1 MEKITGKTAGKKND
15 FFRNRNGDP
24 VFLTGLQC
32 HNSSVGTPMMNQT
45 IEAIRLYGG
54 NLLEAP
60 VCWCDVEPEEGV
72 YDMSPVQELLD
83 QAAGADLYLIP
94 LWFGASKNGM
104 YTYAPEYV
112 KNNPAVYRRARDGR
126 GYPVASFSAC
136 CEAVLE
142 RDRAAFVRVMEYLA
156 EHDTKGSV
164 IAVQVENEVGLAHTD
179 RDYSPESEEEYCRPV
194 PEYLRNIRLEDAYEP
209 VNEPMREPV
218 HEVAC
223 EPAEEEAAACN
234 PAREDVPARDSAFTW
249 KSCFGRHS
257 AEAFT
262 AWQHACYIQKLVE
275 AGQEKLDVPYIMN
288 ISVEVNEYE
297 EPGHCYISG
306 GPVARVLEIWKRTAP
321 GITLFGPD
329 IYLPAERDYREVC
342 ERYAQEDNPLFIPES
357 SIHGTGAGL
366 NMLTAVADYHA
377 IGVCCFG
384 AESAVQDGKLI
395 PEAEETAVSMR
406 AISSLAPLLI
416 RYRNTGRVYAVT
428 QSEFSS
434 WQHVLTEK
442 YHVLAR
448 FLNQEKNRRGYF
460 GSRINLYAEEN
471 QEHLM
476 RRGRCL
482 IIDAGDGEFF
492 AAGCGVCLEFI
503 RRPEAAEE
511 RAYEQIR
518 TDVSSQMRFLS
529 IEEGHFEDG
538 GKWVCE
544 YRRNGDEAYGPVYIH
559 EGSAVRVRLEKP
571 EKIW

>member
-1 MEKITGKTAGKKND
+1 MEKAADKRTDKMTEEKD
-15 FFRNRNGDP
+15 FFRNRNGEP

-32 HNSSVGTPMMNQT
+32 HNSSVGTSMMERT

-72 YDMSPVQELLD
+72 YDMKPVKELLD
-83 QAAGADLYLIP
+83 QAAEAGLYLIP

-112 KNNPAVYRRARDGR
+112 KKNPDVYRRACDGR

-156 EHDTKGSV
+156 EHDTGGNV
-164 IAVQVENEVGLAHTD
+164 IAVQVENEVGLAYTD
-179 RDYSPESEEEYCRPV
+179 RDYSPESEEQYRSPV
-194 PEYLRNIRLEDAYEP
+194 PEYLREICPEDT
-209 VNEPMREPV
+209 
-218 HEVAC
+218 H
-223 EPAEEEAAACN
+223 EPAY
-234 PAREDVPARDSAFTW
+234 TW
-249 KSCFGRHS
+249 KSCFGRRS

-262 AWQHACYIQKLVE
+262 AWQQARYIQQMVD
-275 AGQEKLDVPYIMN
+275 AGKKKLDIPYIMN
-288 ISVEVNEYE
+288 VSVEVNEYE

-306 GPVARVLEIWKRTAP
+306 GPVADMLEIWKRTAP

-329 IYLPAERDYREVC
+329 IYLPAERDYRRVC
-342 ERYAQEDNPLFIPES
+342 ERYAREDNPLFIPES
-357 SIHGTGAGL
+357 SILGTGAGL
-366 NMLTAVADYHA
+366 NMLAAVADYHA

-384 AESAVQDGKLI
+384 AESAIQDGRLI
-395 PEAEETAVSMR
+395 PEAEETALSMR
-406 AISSLAPLLI
+406 AVSSLAPMLI
-416 RYRNTGRVYAVT
+416 RYRNTGKVYAVT
-428 QSEFSS
+428 QSESSS
-434 WQHVLTEK
+434 WQHILTEK
-442 YHVLAR
+442 YHILAR
-448 FLNQEKNRRGYF
+448 FLNQEKDRRGYF
-460 GSRINLYAEEN
+460 GSRINLYADEN
-471 QEHLM
+471 RTHLT

-482 IIDAGDGEFF
+482 IVDAGAGEFF

-518 TDVSSQMRFLS
+518 TEISSQMRFLS

-538 GKWVCE
+538 EKWVCE

-559 EGSAVRVRLEKP
+559 EGSVVRIRLENP